1 MTGNLSK
8 LNELI
13 NTANYAKAEFYLY
26 DLLQKNPNDYNLN
39 KNLGMVLLAQKKY
52 QGALVSFEKCYF
64 ADKRDTDILM
74 NLSFLFLKVQ
84 DHAQCIK
91 FSEEA
96 INLNPELAGVY
107 QNLANCYLEMHSF
120 KKALEFADKTIKIRG
135 GLESDEFLKYDD
147 FINLYGDILLASKKL
162 TLFVNFCQ
170 SILDK
175 KIFHPE
181 LFMKLLGHDS
191 EKVKKEYLDV
201 IKNII
206 NDPEQFN
213 NKIEKNA
220 KIASAN
226 ICTSKLYL
234 RLTFR

>member
-13 NTANYAKAEFYLY
+13 NTANYAKAEFFLY
-26 DLLQKNPNDYNLN
+26 DLIKKHPNDYNLN

-52 QGALVSFEKCYF
+52 QGALLSFEKCYF
-64 ADKRDTDILM
+64 VDKTDTDILM

-91 FSEEA
+91 FSKEA
-96 INLNPELAGVY
+96 INLNPDLAGVY
-107 QNLANCYLEMHSF
+107 QNMATCYLEMHNF
-120 KKALEFADKTIKIRG
+120 EKALEFADKTINLRG
-135 GLESDEFLKYDD
+135 GLESEEFLKYDD
-147 FINLYGDILLASKKL
+147 FINLYCDILLASKKFD
-162 TLFVNFCQ
+162 LFINFSQ
-170 SILDK
+170 SVLDK
-175 KIFHPE
+175 KKYHPE
-181 LFMKLLGHDS
+181 LFIKLLGHDS
-191 EKVKKEYLDV
+191 SKIKKEYVDV

-226 ICTSKLYL
+226 ICLA
-234 RLTFR
+234 